1 MLYTAT
7 MIFRQH
13 EQEKE
18 RCWHRQERQF
28 VVPMSGKRIMTGKA
42 KEGLVCVSG

>member
-1 MLYTAT
+1 MLYAAT

-42 KEGLVCVSG
+42 EESLTRILS